1 MEPTVSTL
9 LLRMR
14 EGDTRALPEL
24 VAFLYDELHRLAR
37 RQLRGERAD
46 HTLRPT
52 ALLHEAFL
60 RLNAA
65 GLPYADRTH
74 FLAVAARVM
83 RNVLVD
89 YARTR
94 AAQKRDVAQA
104 LHWTACLGTTSFRPA
119 DLLDLDR
126 ALEALAVEE
135 PSLAS
140 LVEMHYFGGMTAEEC
155 AEVRNC
161 SAHVLRHDIRLARAW
176 LRRKLAQS

>member
-104 LHWTACLGTTSFRPA
+104 LHWTACLGTTSCRP
-119 DLLDLDR
+119 
-126 ALEALAVEE
+126 
-135 PSLAS
+135 
-140 LVEMHYFGGMTAEEC
+140 
-155 AEVRNC
+155 
-161 SAHVLRHDIRLARAW
+161 
-176 LRRKLAQS
+176 